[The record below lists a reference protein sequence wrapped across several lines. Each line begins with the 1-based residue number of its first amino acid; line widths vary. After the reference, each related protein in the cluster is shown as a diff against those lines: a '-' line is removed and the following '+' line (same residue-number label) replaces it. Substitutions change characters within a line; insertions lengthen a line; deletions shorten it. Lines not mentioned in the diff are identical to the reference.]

1 MNELNQ
7 FLSYVQWFNALLAVT
22 ESSEQWSKNLHR
34 FVQKKWKNYK
44 ISHIFHC
51 AIVEQSMSIAAS
63 ASIGMFL
70 SLQSY
75 LHDGTPAAVFEFK
88 AFISF
93 QGKYWQK
100 DVPKKKMTQKKNHLD
115 EMDDDDKGIK
125 INPDTR
131 DSRKNVQLWTNPHK
145 INGTEKLVN
154 APDSFFFRHIK
165 RIAFFERQK
174 RRSFAS
180 IMLLNGSM
188 MNCTAIAEKVTTK
201 NGTLFVD
208 KQKFINP
215 RVRVNYRDFINSRK
229 GIFLLFLNSDKLKQP
244 LFLRR
249 FKCIE

>member
-1 MNELNQ
+1 MHGLNEEKKKNTNCCYLNELNQ

-51 AIVEQSMSIAAS
+51 AIVEQSISIAAS

-100 DVPKKKMTQKKNHLD
+100 DVPKKKMTQKKSL
-115 EMDDDDKGIK
+115 G
-125 INPDTR
+125 
-131 DSRKNVQLWTNPHK
+131 W
-145 INGTEKLVN
+145 NGWW
-154 APDSFFFRHIK
+154 R
-165 RIAFFERQK
+165 
-174 RRSFAS
+174 
-180 IMLLNGSM
+180 
-188 MNCTAIAEKVTTK
+188 
-201 NGTLFVD
+201 
-208 KQKFINP
+208 
-215 RVRVNYRDFINSRK
+215 
-229 GIFLLFLNSDKLKQP
+229 
-244 LFLRR
+244 
-249 FKCIE
+249 